1 MTSRYPAARAYAN
14 SNAKIAIHLNGKHGS
29 RVFEVSHAMAGS
41 MVAVASLIATGALAA
56 SLYVFSRDDLMRSV
70 LAGQA
75 RMQYAYEDRIA
86 QLRAHLDRVAG
97 RQLVDQDSVE
107 GKLQELI
114 SRQVQLETRQAVV
127 SRLAEDATRAGVKI
141 STSPLAAD
149 PITTGAIGAG
159 ARTPT
164 PPPAATGFAPLPP
177 KPLSE
182 GAASG
187 KPEPLDG
194 LRIDRVSTLPLPSP
208 PTATVPGL
216 LGQAEAAASALAAR
230 QMATLQRIEMTAQV
244 SAKRYRE
251 LLSRTGLDSQR
262 FAKVV
267 AKQPAIPAD
276 IGGPLIPMKGQDAA
290 QFEKSLV
297 AAQAYLKEAE
307 GMTKLVRSLPV
318 RRPLPQSYD
327 TSSTFG
333 TRIDPFTRG
342 YAMHSGLDFRA
353 STGTPV
359 RVTGDGKVVHADWQ
373 GGYGRLVEVDHG
385 FGLTTRYAHLSA
397 IDVSVGETIK
407 KGAVVGEVGSSGR
420 STGPHLH
427 YEVRIDEEAVD
438 PFTFLRAGEKTGID

>member
-1 MTSRYPAARAYAN
+1 MTQRYPAARAYAN
-14 SNAKIAIHLNGKHGS
+14 SSAKIAIHLNGKQGT
-29 RVFEVSHAMAGS
+29 RVVEVSHAMAGT
-41 MVAVASLIATGALAA
+41 MVAMASLIATGALAA

-127 SRLAEDATRAGVKI
+127 SRLAEDATKAGVKI
-141 STSPLAAD
+141 SASPLSAD
-149 PITTGAIGAG
+149 PITTGSIGAG
-159 ARTPT
+159 ARTPA
-164 PPPAATGFAPLPP
+164 PPASATGFAPLPP
-177 KPLSE
+177 KPMPE
-182 GAASG
+182 GAATG

-194 LRIDRVSTLPLPSP
+194 LRIDRVSTLPLPEEKASV
-208 PTATVPGL
+208 TGL
-216 LGQAEAAASALAAR
+216 LGKAEAAAASLATR
-230 QMATLQRIEMTAQV
+230 QMATLSRIEMTAQL
-244 SAKRYRE
+244 SAKRYRD
-251 LLSRTGLDSQR
+251 LLSRTGLDTQR

-267 AKQPAIPAD
+267 AKQPAVPAD
-276 IGGPLIPMKGQDAA
+276 IGGPLIPMKGQDAV

-307 GMTKLVRSLPV
+307 SMTKLVRSLPV
-318 RRPLPQSYD
+318 RRPLPHSFE

-385 FGLTTRYAHLSA
+385 FGLTTRYAHLSS
-397 IDVSVGETIK
+397 IDVTVGDTIR
-407 KGAVVGEVGSSGR
+407 KGDIVGEVGSSGR

-438 PFTFLRAGEKTGID
+438 PVTFLRAGEKSGID